1 MLFCFTPNY
10 FLSSEFTILDRVS
23 CSVFVVPV
31 LANATIMHALLL
43 PETRCRE
50 AHCWQMLQY
59 LQVSHFC
66 LSNNLGCVSVII
78 ACFLSM
84 FAIKGLCQCLGE
96 ASHSVQ

>member
-1 MLFCFTPNY
+1 MLFFFTPNY

-31 LANATIMHALLL
+31 LANAMIMHALLL
-43 PETRCRE
+43 RRE

-59 LQVSHFC
+59 LQVSHFR

-84 FAIKGLCQCLGE
+84 SAIKGLCQCLGA